1 MYNKAIILNSL
12 KMRLMSDLPKVM
24 QEDRVNPTIEACLKL
39 VGDAVD
45 NAPKK
50 NECGLCGEEKPT
62 AERMSTDPRNPQ
74 KVRVCR
80 ECMSKYFSVSMFEI
94 YEYT

>member
-1 MYNKAIILNSL
+1 MYNKAVVLNSL
-12 KMRLMSDLPKVM
+12 KMRLMADLPKVM
-24 QEDRVNPTIEACLKL
+24 SDNITPTIESCLKL
-39 VGDAVD
+39 VGDAID
-45 NAPKK
+45 ANIKK

-80 ECMSKYFSVSMFEI
+80 DCMSKYFSVSMFEI
-94 YEYT
+94 YEFI